1 MIELVRYLGY
11 LLILIIIIVVIVK
24 QSSRPRCD
32 QCRAR
37 LGKKG
42 VKRNVYGEEKLIC
55 LDCNDRMRANEGVA
69 DLDNMSF

>member
-24 QSSRPRCD
+24 QSSGPRCD